1 MHDPLLLPPMPSSLT
16 STASLEHST
25 SDYVQASRQNG
36 GDPILSD
43 VATSTA
49 TVATSNGEM
58 NVRTSAVDG
67 PPKCSCKFTL
77 VVLCFCLIKFV
88 FSRIVIFY
96 LMLPILIN

>member
-1 MHDPLLLPPMPSSLT
+1 MPSSFT
-16 STASLEHST
+16 SAASLEHST

-58 NVRTSAVDG
+58 NVRTSAVEG
-67 PPKCSCKFTL
+67 PPKCSCKFTF
-77 VVLCFCLIKFV
+77 VVLCFCLIKL
-88 FSRIVIFY
+88 Y
-96 LMLPILIN
+96 LAEL